1 MRHPAL
7 LPRLVSLLGSAV
19 LCFASGCA
27 WSPAP
32 APEGAPA
39 FSAPPPTAPSVA
51 EPAPAPAASPA
62 ATPSGVTAFGILA
75 TPEELA
81 AGCARA
87 TSEAY
92 PDADTVVILD
102 AEHVRYDPDGA
113 NVSLGEVCV
122 KALTEPGRR
131 DIRTQ
136 SFWYTE
142 RYSRKPR
149 LVVAEILRA
158 NGTREPLDTAALVHE
173 RIDRSGMGSNIYDP
187 MDKIVELTIPDLQIG
202 DALHY
207 VIERETFKSR
217 MENAW
222 SDWVVLEGTDP
233 ILRAFYEVAAPAE
246 RPLRSIQ
253 LRDPV
258 PGCGASLVTNFV
270 DEASGAT
277 IHRWDFRDVPQAFPE
292 PDMPSLYTCVQRL
305 LLSTEADWRDLSR
318 WYDRICQPRLDAVT
332 DAMREKVAE
341 LTRDCADDDARI
353 RAVFDFVSQEI
364 RYMGITDEDVSPGY
378 EPHDV
383 SLTFENRYGVC
394 RDKAALLAAMLRL
407 AGIDAHPVLI
417 SVGYR
422 KDPDVPQPFFNH
434 AIAAVDRGA
443 AAGKGAARYLLMDPT
458 NEKSRDL
465 FPSYL
470 YNCDYLIATAEGETL
485 LNAGPAPAEDNLVRV
500 RTTGEL
506 AADRSLTLESCIDF
520 TGIAD
525 VAYRNG
531 FARMKPEERQ
541 RYFERILRARLPGA
555 ELLATTIVPDD
566 PGNTALPLQA
576 TLRYRAYDVPVDGD
590 GAWLVRLP
598 WISPALGFS
607 GRVLGSTGLET
618 RRFPLEIEPTC
629 GEDEQME
636 IRLAPGALGEPIA
649 LPARVDVVPGA
660 VEFRHEVTCSEN
672 VLKASRATLLRTA
685 LVQPADY
692 AALRADLQRQEAA
705 ARRHAVFAPPAAPQ
719 SAFVPAPPS
728 TPPAPPAADA
738 EILLDRHEFDL
749 ADEHNWT
756 STSTARTRILT
767 YSAVKD
773 RSELRIDYNP
783 AWETVEIVRAA
794 VTAPDGTVQEA
805 GEKEINELD
814 ASWNASAP
822 RYPGAKTLVISLPGV
837 QVGSTVETVIRRT
850 CRDRPWFSFSASP
863 RGDDPVQRFEAT
875 VVYPA
880 GMRVRSTAVGL
891 QFERPDAGPGR
902 AACLWTTS
910 DIPAM
915 QPENHLPP
923 FWLRTPLLKIS
934 TRGDFVPFAADA
946 QARFSAALAAGSDAA
961 RAKGAALAEGLATR
975 AERVEAVRDFVATDI
990 RPAGPNW
997 LSLPPD
1003 AALSSPDATLR
1014 DGYGHRADRLLLTLA
1029 LLQGAGIDDAELVP
1043 VYGGDVESPD
1053 LLAPALE
1060 YPSSTAFSDL
1070 LLRVPADGA
1079 DDAADGADS
1088 SAPEAAGAPAP
1099 VAEWWLGD
1107 TDQYAKL
1114 GATPAAD
1121 DACLRP
1127 DGSLGAVRA
1136 AYPARPFGRTEI
1148 AIAPDGSARIACIAR
1163 YTGSAWGSFRKQYLE
1178 MRPEDRRRHHLELV
1192 GGIARGAVA
1201 DGPLET
1207 DTDSYPGQRSY
1218 AATIPD
1224 YAVRDGRM
1232 LYLASGGINP
1242 LAITSA
1248 LARENDFYIGP
1259 QSRESVI
1266 EIDYALPPE
1275 TARVLIA
1282 PPTGTVEFP
1291 QLGTVE
1297 CATEQTRGD
1306 DGRVHVLVRR
1316 TVRLHEGIAP
1326 ADQYATLVLL
1336 SQRLQHPRFGTLLVE
1351 LGPGPDAP
1359 ADPPQAVP

>member
-1 MRHPAL
+1 MRYHFPFFA
-7 LPRLVSLLGSAV
+7 AV
-19 LCFASGCA
+19 AAFVFSFGCV
-27 WSPAP
+27 WTPAP
-32 APEGAPA
+32 TA
-39 FSAPPPTAPSVA
+39 SVPPVAESTAESGA
-51 EPAPAPAASPA
+51 EPAFLH
-62 ATPSGVTAFGILA
+62 TPFAQ
-75 TPEELA
+75 LA
-81 AGCARA
+81 APDFLAAECARA
-87 TSEAY
+87 TAEAY
-92 PDADTVVILD
+92 PDADTVVVLD

-113 NVSLGEVCV
+113 YISLGEVCV

-149 LVVAEILRA
+149 FLVAEIIRPDGSRVA
-158 NGTREPLDTAALVHE
+158 LDTEALVNE
-173 RIDRSGMGSNIYDP
+173 RTDRSGMGSNIYDP
-187 MDKIVELTIPDLQIG
+187 LDKILELTIPDVQIG

-207 VIERETFKSR
+207 VIERETLKSR

-222 SDWVVLEGTDP
+222 SDWSVLEGTDP
-233 ILRAFYEVAAPAE
+233 ILHAYYEVAAPAE

-253 LRDPV
+253 LRDPA
-258 PGCGASLVTNFV
+258 PCGSSFSTNFV
-270 DEASGAT
+270 DGATGAT
-277 IHRWDFRDVPQAFPE
+277 IHRWEFADVPQAFPE

-318 WYDRICQPRLDAVT
+318 WYDRLCQPRLDAVN

-341 LTRDCADDDARI
+341 LTRDCSDDDARI
-353 RAVFDFVSQEI
+353 RAVFDFVSQQI

-383 SLTFENRYGVC
+383 SLTFDNRYGVC

-434 AIAAVDRGA
+434 AIAAVDRGP
-443 AAGKGAARYLLMDPT
+443 AAGEGAARYLLMDPT

-470 YNCDYLIATAEGETL
+470 YNCDYLIATAKGETL
-485 LNAGPAPAEDNLVRV
+485 LNAGPAPAEDNLVQV

-506 AADRSLTLESCIDF
+506 AADRSLTLESRIDF

-555 ELLATTIVPDD
+555 ELLTTTIVPDD

-598 WISPALGFS
+598 WISPALGIS
-607 GRVLGSTGLET
+607 ARVLGSTGLET

-629 GEDEQME
+629 GEVEDIE
-636 IRLAPGALGEPIA
+636 IRLASGAIGEPLS
-649 LPARVDVVPGA
+649 LPARVDVAPGA
-660 VEFRHEVTCSEN
+660 IEFHHEASCADG
-672 VLKASRATLLRTA
+672 VLRASRATLLRSS
-685 LVQPADY
+685 LVAPSDY

-705 ARRHAVFAPPAAPQ
+705 TRRHAVFAPPQPRSEQGGA
-719 SAFVPAPPS
+719 SSSGKAFIPEPPS

-738 EILLDRHEFDL
+738 EILLSRSEFDL

-756 STSTARTRILT
+756 ATTTKRTRILT

-773 RSELRIDYNP
+773 RSEINIDYNP
-783 AWETVEIVRAA
+783 ACETVEIVRAA

-822 RYPGAKTLVISLPGV
+822 RYPGAKTIVISLPGV
-837 QVGSTVETVIRRT
+837 QVGSEIETVIRRT
-850 CRDRPWFSFSASP
+850 LRDRPWFAASWNP
-863 RGDDPVQRFEAT
+863 RGDDPVAKAEFSVTAPASLPLRFRANGLEEDSTRTTAST
-875 VVYPA
+875 GGSGAEPPA
-880 GMRVRSTAVGL
+880 VWCWSVADL
-891 QFERPDAGPGR
+891 
-902 AACLWTTS
+902 
-910 DIPAM
+910 PAM

-923 FWLRTPLLKIS
+923 SWLREPSLLIS
-934 TRGDFVPFAADA
+934 TRTDFVAFAADS
-946 QARFSAALAAGSDAA
+946 QARFAAALASGADEA
-961 RAKGAALAEGLATR
+961 RAKGAALAEGLASR
-975 AERVEAVRDFVATDI
+975 EERVRAIRDFVATAI

-1003 AALSSPDATLR
+1003 RALSAPDVTLR
-1014 DGYGHRADRLLLTLA
+1014 DGYGHLADRLLLTKA
-1029 LLQGAGIDDAELVP
+1029 LLEGAGIGDAEIVP
-1043 VYGGDVESPD
+1043 ICAAGVED
-1053 LLAPALE
+1053 TVLLAPRLE
-1060 YPSSTAFSDL
+1060 YPASSFFSDL
-1070 LLRVPADGA
+1070 LLRVPAVA
-1079 DDAADGADS
+1079 VADGADS
-1088 SAPEAAGAPAP
+1088 SAPEAAGAPALA
-1099 VAEWWLGD
+1099 AEWWLGD
-1107 TDQYAKL
+1107 TDQYARL
-1114 GATPAAD
+1114 GTTPSD
-1121 DACLRP
+1121 DDPCLLA
-1127 DGSLGAVRA
+1127 DGSLGTVRA
-1136 AYPARPFGRTEI
+1136 ACPAEPFSRTETTLR
-1148 AIAPDGSARIACIAR
+1148 ADGSARIECIAR

-1192 GGIARGAVA
+1192 GDIARGAVA
-1201 DGPLET
+1201 DGPLVT
-1207 DTDSYPGQRSY
+1207 DTDSYPGRRTY
-1218 AATIPD
+1218 AADVPD

-1232 LYLASGGINP
+1232 LYLASGGLNP
-1242 LAITSA
+1242 LGITSA
-1248 LARENDFYIGP
+1248 LARENGFYMGP
-1259 QSRESVI
+1259 QTRESVI
-1266 EIDYALPPE
+1266 EGDYALPPE

-1282 PPTGTVEFP
+1282 PPSETVEFP
-1291 QLGTVE
+1291 GLGSVE
-1297 CATEQTRGD
+1297 CATEQTTD
-1306 DGRVHVLVRR
+1306 ADGRIHVLVRR
-1316 TVRLHEGIAP
+1316 TFRLHEGIAP
-1326 ADQYATLVLL
+1326 ADAYGSLVLL
-1336 SQRLQHPRFGTLLVE
+1336 SQHLQHPRFGTLLVE
-1351 LGPGPDAP
+1351 LKEP
-1359 ADPPQAVP
+1359 